1 MRLRNTIICLVCIA
15 LAAALLITAGMQ
27 LDYVNSQRQK
37 MRLISNEPLENAPPS
52 LAFATVAMGAFRG
65 LVVDILWLRADR
77 LKEQG
82 QFFDA
87 KQLAEWITTLQ
98 PRFASVWE
106 FHGWNMAYNISVAI
120 PATQPEERWRWV
132 KNGYELLRD
141 RGIVLNPKSIGLYRE
156 LARIF
161 QDKIGSVRDD
171 VHKYYKLQL
180 ATGME
185 PLLGAAD
192 NQYFKALAEAPTD
205 WQQIIKDANVVP
217 IITALKSAD
226 KAFADDDEFA
236 SNYLSLRQ
244 NPGRFKPE
252 AFRTIDDFR
261 GTAALRKLDIFAKAY
276 HLRKVWKLDP
286 VLMQQLNQNH
296 GPVDWN
302 DPNTPLPLDWR
313 HPDSH
318 AIYWAVKG
326 LQKAGK
332 EDFSTDEINTDRIV
346 NHSLQN
352 LFRNG
357 RMFVYDVPAQTPSD
371 SSSQTPQTPT
381 KEVFLRSDLRMFDA
395 YNSSAL
401 ARIKKY
407 EELGLEKT
415 KTGSLQSLK
424 KGHRNM
430 LKNAI
435 FSFYQV
441 GHMQQAQKIYKQ
453 LRQLYPSD
461 EFKVPMLIFV
471 RNRLR
476 EELRN
481 IGLFNAKEIVQMMLR
496 ESYFRYAVRDD
507 DEAFGREKMAKEIHD
522 HYQSAYLDENRID
535 LPDFKLMRY
544 FALLDFFNDYQYPL
558 NMRRNLLARIKIER
572 PELAEQLKQLEEKLQ
587 KQSEQSQ

>member
-1 MRLRNTIICLVCIA
+1 MRLRNTIICLVCIV

-27 LDYVNSQRQK
+27 LDYINSQRQK

-106 FHGWNMAYNISVAI
+106 FQGWNMAYNISVAI
-120 PATQPEERWRWV
+120 PASQPQERWRWV

-185 PLLGAAD
+185 PLLGPAD

-226 KAFADDDEFA
+226 KAFADDDKFV

-244 NPGRFKPE
+244 NPARFKPE

-332 EDFSTDEINTDRIV
+332 EGSSTSEINTDRIV

-357 RMFVYDVPAQTPSD
+357 RIFIYDVPAQTPSD
-371 SSSQTPQTPT
+371 SSSQTPT

-395 YNSSAL
+395 YNKSAL

-415 KTGSLQSLK
+415 KTGSLQSFK
-424 KGHRNM
+424 DGHRNM

-435 FSFYQV
+435 FSFYQA
-441 GHMQQAQKIYKQ
+441 GHRRRAQKIYKKM
-453 LRQLYPSD
+453 RQLYPSD
-461 EFKVPMLIFV
+461 DFKVPLDTFV
-471 RNRLR
+471 WNRLR

-481 IGLFNAKEIVQMMLR
+481 IGLNNAKEIIQMMLR

-507 DEAFGREKMAKEIHD
+507 DEAFGREKMAKEIYD
-522 HYQSAYLDENRID
+522 YYQSAYLDENRID

-544 FALLDFFNDYQYPL
+544 FALLDFFNDHQYPL
-558 NMRRNLLARIKIER
+558 NMRLNLLARIKIER
-572 PELAEQLKQLEEKLQ
+572 PELAEQLKQLEKKLQ